1 MLTAGRSLVRAAKSG
16 RSLPRWDAFHDLY
29 ERGLDPRHG
38 QIIMV
43 AGRSGSQKSALA
55 LAWTINMR
63 LPTLYLSGDMS
74 PETAANRVAASITGE
89 TREQIEEG
97 MKNPEKRREY
107 MERLAE
113 VPITFSFG
121 APITWHKLGDEI
133 DAYVELWGAYP
144 EVIVVD
150 NLKEVEGAGH
160 EYQGQMDA
168 MDGLTDLA
176 RETGSTVLVMAHAS
190 DKSWDAS
197 HQPFRP
203 PSRDEVKNGLS
214 ENPEVSLSVAF
225 DPNRKEFHVA
235 IIKQRDGWS
244 DPTARYFDTLRA
256 DPVRTRFYRLR
267 EGGLG

>member
-1 MLTAGRSLVRAAKSG
+1 MLTPGRVLVKSSSSG
-16 RSLPRWDAFHDLY
+16 KPLPYVPDLADLY
-29 ERGLDPRHG
+29 SRGLDMRHG
-38 QIIMV
+38 QPIMV
-43 AGRSGSQKSALA
+43 AGRSGSQKSGWALW
-55 LAWTINMR
+55 LCLQWNV
-63 LPTLYLSGDMS
+63 PTLYLSGDMS

-97 MKNPEKRREY
+97 MRNPEKRREY

-133 DAYVELWGAYP
+133 DAYVELWGSYP

-267 EGGLG
+267 EGGVG